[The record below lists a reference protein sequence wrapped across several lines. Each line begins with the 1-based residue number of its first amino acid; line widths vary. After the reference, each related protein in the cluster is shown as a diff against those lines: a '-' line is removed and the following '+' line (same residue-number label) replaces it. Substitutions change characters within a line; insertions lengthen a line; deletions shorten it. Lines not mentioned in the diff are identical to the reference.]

1 MIALQE
7 KTEKQ
12 AVSEGRNRPIDYAEL
27 TQNQPD
33 FDEMRRI
40 ATMLLFEDIKRI
52 SERLKSKW
60 TRRKDRLALSRL
72 LAYECSVL
80 ANLLRGAGEPKEAI
94 DEWLK
99 QLESSLPKKYYE
111 KVMKKFR
118 RNLKK

>member
-1 MIALQE
+1 MAVLQE
-7 KTEKQ
+7 KTVKKTSLE
-12 AVSEGRNRPIDYAEL
+12 SWDRPGDYTEL
-27 TQNQPD
+27 TQKQPD

-60 TRRKDRLALSRL
+60 TRRKDRLVLSRL

-111 KVMKKFR
+111 KVVKKFR
-118 RNLKK
+118 RNVKK